1 MGKPSLAKV
10 AADMTKSAGKP
21 SRGAAGPARA
31 SARGAS
37 QQVTPGGLIRK
48 TVYLQADEWAAV
60 RQRAFD
66 DHTTESDLIRVAI
79 RTLLNLPM

>member
-1 MGKPSLAKV
+1 MPKPSLVKI
-10 AADMTKSAGKP
+10 AAEMKPNRKPAGTT
-21 SRGAAGPARA
+21 PARA
-31 SARGAS
+31 STRGVS
-37 QQVTPGGLIRK
+37 QNATPGGLIRK

-79 RTLLNLPM
+79 RKLLDLPM

>member
-1 MGKPSLAKV
+1 MPKPSLARV
-10 AADMTKSAGKP
+10 AADMKTTRKTAAG
-21 SRGAAGPARA
+21 SGAAARA
-31 SARGAS
+31 ATRGAS

-79 RTLLNLPM
+79 RTLLDLPM